1 MRGLVGKKAWFCRLS
16 CVIFKPAFIDPPVNP
31 VCFHQRVHWDRSPGD
46 RLQARMKQTSPNY
59 SPDIDSLDIPR
70 GNTQKNV
77 NKTLLAYL
85 LSAYE
90 HSAPLRV
97 LDMPCGAF
105 EWLRLLAQVFPRATL
120 VGSDLAAVTP
130 PEGVQVL
137 AADATQPFDF
147 GGNFDLI
154 TSISG
159 IMMFGNTQSFIRHC
173 CRQLKVGGT
182 LVITND
188 NIFTVRDR
196 LSFLFTGRVRR
207 FKLLPETDEAISQ
220 QIPLQE
226 VCRQMNRNSVEI
238 TKIIYTSFYTEDWL
252 FAPLAML
259 LYPFQWLSLRRTRSS
274 IPWSLRRQMFPLGAL
289 LGRHYLVIGQKT
301 RETD

>member
-1 MRGLVGKKAWFCRLS
+1 M
-16 CVIFKPAFIDPPVNP
+16 KP
-31 VCFHQRVHWDRSPGD
+31 
-46 RLQARMKQTSPNY
+46 TSQIP
-59 SPDIDSLDIPR
+59 STQIDSLDIPR

-85 LSAYE
+85 LSAYDP
-90 HSAPLRV
+90 SDPLRV

-105 EWLRLLAQVFPRATL
+105 EWLRLLGQLFPRATL
-120 VGSDLAAVTP
+120 VGSDLAAGMP
-130 PEGVQVL
+130 PEDVQFL

-147 GGNFDLI
+147 GGNFDLV

-173 CRQLKVGGT
+173 SRQLKVGGT

-196 LSFLFTGRVRR
+196 LSFLFSGRVRR
-207 FKLLPETDEAISQ
+207 FKLLPETNEAISQ

-226 VCRQMNRNSVEI
+226 VCRQMNRNGVAI
-238 TKIIYTSFYTEDWL
+238 TKITYTSFYAEDWL
-252 FAPLAML
+252 FAPLAII
-259 LYPFQWLSLRRTRSS
+259 LYPFQWLSLRRTKSS
-274 IPWSLRRQMFPLGAL
+274 IPWSLRRQMFPFGAL

-301 RETD
+301 TETD